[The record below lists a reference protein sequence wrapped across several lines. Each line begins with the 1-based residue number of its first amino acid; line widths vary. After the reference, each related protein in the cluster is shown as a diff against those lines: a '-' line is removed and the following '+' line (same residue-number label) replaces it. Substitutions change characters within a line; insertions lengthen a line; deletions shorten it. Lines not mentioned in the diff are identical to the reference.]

1 MGQWNMT
8 IMGTGAHHNFE
19 QDKEGKLIE
28 DGKGDY
34 LRRIDYDADAL
45 FKEFVAKLEA
55 AGHIITHASFTSG
68 MREVSAHRSDGSM

>member
-8 IMGTGAHHNFE
+8 VIGTGAHHNFKKG
-19 QDKEGKLIE
+19 DDGKFIE

-34 LRRIDYDADAL
+34 LRTIDYDADQL

-55 AGHIITHASFTSG
+55 AGHIITHASFTTG
-68 MREVSAHRSDGSM
+68 IREVSAHRSDGSM